1 MSAICKNTT
10 IWTGNTYPIRDAIR
24 NLGGRWD
31 ARRKAWIVPP
41 LSMRQRTDIYY
52 LCGGLKGVII
62 QEAK

>member
-24 NLGGRWD
+24 SLGGRWD

-41 LSMRQRTDIYY
+41 LTMRERSNMYF
-52 LCGGLKGVII
+52 LCNGLKGVHI
-62 QEAK
+62 QEAD